1 MQTLSTTVNMSL
13 AAVKLVRPVLFRSTF
28 RCTKLWRSPN
38 SHFSSAPAR
47 STKPPVNLG
56 QKGPAKGSQKLPPN
70 TQAARLPAQ
79 AELPSVPNARTAQNI
94 QKQNLARYLYDSG
107 ETLLYK
113 APSHAGFLTAT
124 FLCGSMCLIGAVATS
139 STELWKVQEGLPW
152 WVNTANRLGI
162 ICFAFLGGWIVLR
175 ATRHITSIKLM
186 LKDDRVKMLVT
197 VRRMIPLPF
206 VPSKKLVTEPVDF
219 ILPSRMVAQLAIPT
233 WLDNQ
238 GTEIS
243 GSLSSRIVKR
253 ISLSLWTFFAGMRKV
268 FTHEG
273 FLDVAINGTNGLWKL
288 DTAGDFA
295 SGGRNLL
302 NIVSYET

>member
-1 MQTLSTTVNMSL
+1 MQAPLTAVSMSFMAL
-13 AAVKLVRPVLFRSTF
+13 KLIRPVLFRSTS
-28 RCTKLWRSPN
+28 RCTKLWRLTN
-38 SHFSSAPAR
+38 AHFSSALAR
-47 STKPPVNLG
+47 PTKPPVDLG
-56 QKGPAKGSQKLPPN
+56 QKGSAKGSSKLLPN
-70 TQAARLPAQ
+70 TQATRLPAQ
-79 AELPSVPNARTAQNI
+79 AELPSAPNARTARNI
-94 QKQNLARYLYDSG
+94 QKQNLARYLHDSG

-124 FLCGSMCLIGAVATS
+124 FLSGSLCLIGAVATS
-139 STELWKVQEGLPW
+139 STELWKAQEGLPW

-206 VPSKKLVTEPVDF
+206 VPSKKLVTDPVDF

-233 WLDNQ
+233 WLDSQ

-243 GSLSSRIVKR
+243 GSLPSRIVKR
-253 ISLSLWTFFAGMRKV
+253 ISLALWTFFAGMRKV

-273 FLDVAINGTNGLWKL
+273 FLDVTINGTNGFWKL

-295 SGGRNLL
+295 NGGRNLL

>member
-1 MQTLSTTVNMSL
+1 M
-13 AAVKLVRPVLFRSTF
+13 
-28 RCTKLWRSPN
+28 
-38 SHFSSAPAR
+38 
-47 STKPPVNLG
+47 
-56 QKGPAKGSQKLPPN
+56 
-70 TQAARLPAQ
+70 
-79 AELPSVPNARTAQNI
+79 
-94 QKQNLARYLYDSG
+94 
-107 ETLLYK
+107 
-113 APSHAGFLTAT
+113 
-124 FLCGSMCLIGAVATS
+124 
-139 STELWKVQEGLPW
+139 
-152 WVNTANRLGI
+152 
-162 ICFAFLGGWIVLR
+162 LR

-206 VPSKKLVTEPVDF
+206 VPPKKLVTDPVDF

-288 DTAGDFA
+288 DTTGDFA